1 MMYERDGGR
10 SSRFCPY
17 CGKEV
22 SADASVC
29 PHCGK
34 KLEVGAAPAEK
45 QTPNR
50 VSGLEVAGVSLGVIG
65 SAITIVAGMSM
76 ASTDMAGGG
85 VGVICLGVF
94 LFGAPVLLFFWRT
107 QHTG

>member
-1 MMYERDGGR
+1 M
-10 SSRFCPY
+10 RFCPY

-29 PHCGK
+29 PRCGK

-76 ASTDMAGGG
+76 ASTDMAG
-85 VGVICLGVF
+85 VGFGFIGLGIF
-94 LFGAPVLLFFWRT
+94 LMGTLFLLFAGRSKS
-107 QHTG
+107 